1 MDKQISPK
9 NNSDVCIRCATCMAV
24 CPVSRVTPKFP
35 GPKQAG
41 PGAERFRRPGEP
53 SVDEWIDLCI
63 GCRLCDMVCSSGVNI
78 SELNLIAKAKYLDEK
93 GRPFRD
99 WLLTHSY
106 LYGWLGS
113 LLSPFVN
120 LLLKSSVTKWIVE
133 AILRIDR
140 RRELPGYES
149 STFRRWF
156 RKHQFRGNHPRAIR
170 ARQAVEV
177 DNPPSPPFSL
187 RPRAVSDPEGKGGNA
202 CLPVGRGG
210 FEPHS
215 KDRKKIAYFYG
226 CYTNTNEVDVGK
238 ATVQVL
244 EANGFEV
251 ILPAQ
256 RCCGIPMLGNG
267 DFKGAKKMALYNVPS
282 LLNTIRSGSEII
294 FSSTSCGHMIKH
306 EYSHLLSIPDAEEVA
321 EHIFDIF
328 EFLRNLIES
337 NGLNAHF
344 KELSIKAAY
353 FAPCHLRALG
363 IGLPVLEILRLIP
376 GLKIDN
382 IEADCCGMGGT
393 FGFKKEKY
401 EISQEI
407 GRDLAEAIDRLK
419 PEIILSDC
427 EGCRIQ
433 IRHLTGLK
441 VLHPIQILRDALF
454 EISDGETRR

>member
-1 MDKQISPK
+1 M
-9 NNSDVCIRCATCMAV
+9 CIRCATCAAV
-24 CPVSRVTPKFP
+24 CPVSRVTPRFP

-41 PGAERFRRPGEP
+41 PGVERFRTPGEP
-53 SVDEWIDLCI
+53 SADEWIDLCI
-63 GCRLCDMVCSSGVNI
+63 GCHLCDMVCSSGVNI

-106 LYGWLGS
+106 LLSRVGS
-113 LLSPFVN
+113 FFSSLINP
-120 LLLKSSVTKWIVE
+120 LLKNPLTKWFVE

-140 RRELPGYES
+140 RRQLPGYES
-149 STFRRWF
+149 LTFRQWF
-156 RKHQFRGNHPRAIR
+156 KKHQSQNNHRETIR
-170 ARQAVEV
+170 HRRKTEV
-177 DNPPSPPFSL
+177 DNPPSPPF
-187 RPRAVSDPEGKGGNA
+187 REGGME
-202 CLPVGRGG
+202 G
-210 FEPHS
+210 FDLHS
-215 KDRKKIAYFYG
+215 KDTKKVAYFYG

-251 ILPAQ
+251 TLPPQ
-256 RCCGIPMLGNG
+256 TCCGIPMLGNG
-267 DFKGAKKMALYNVPS
+267 DFKGAKKMGLRNIPS
-282 LLNTIRSGSEII
+282 LLNAARSGSEII

-306 EYSHLLSIPDAEEVA
+306 DYRHLLSIPGSEEVA
-321 EHIFDIF
+321 QHLFDVF
-328 EFLRNLIES
+328 EFLRNLKES
-337 NGLNAHF
+337 NGFHASV
-344 KELSIKAAY
+344 KELPLKAAY
-353 FAPCHLRALG
+353 FPPCHLRSLG
-363 IGLPVLEILRLIP
+363 IGLPALEILRLIP

-407 GRDLAEAIDRLK
+407 GKDLKEVIDRLK

-427 EGCRIQ
+427 EGCRMQ

-441 VLHPIQILRDALF
+441 VLHPIQILRDAM
-454 EISDGETRR
+454 TR

>member
-1 MDKQISPK
+1 MEKQNWPQS
-9 NNSDVCIRCATCMAV
+9 NSDVCIRCATCMAV

-63 GCRLCDMVCSSGVNI
+63 GCHLCDMVCSSGVNI

-106 LYGWLGS
+106 LFGRLGS
-113 LLSPFVN
+113 FPSPFIN
-120 LLLKSSVTKWIVE
+120 RLLRNSHVKWLAE
-133 AILRIDR
+133 SILRIER

-149 STFRRWF
+149 QTFRQWF
-156 RKHQFRGNHPRAIR
+156 RDHQTK
-170 ARQAVEV
+170 
-177 DNPPSPPFSL
+177 
-187 RPRAVSDPEGKGGNA
+187 GK
-202 CLPVGRGG
+202 
-210 FEPHS
+210 
-215 KDRKKIAYFYG
+215 KKIAYFYG
-226 CYTNTNEVDVGK
+226 CYINTNEVDVGK

-251 ILPAQ
+251 TLPPQ

-267 DFKGAKKMALYNVPS
+267 DFKGARKMGLYNVPS
-282 LLNTIRSGSEII
+282 LLDTIRSGSDII
-294 FSSTSCGHMIKH
+294 FSSTSCGYMMKH
-306 EYSHLLSIPDAEEVA
+306 EYSRLLLIPKADEVSQHLHDL
-321 EHIFDIF
+321 F
-328 EFLRNLIES
+328 EFLKNLKES
-337 NGLNAHF
+337 DGFNTNF
-344 KELSIKAAY
+344 KELPLKIGY

-363 IGLPVLEILRLIP
+363 IGLPALDILRLIP

-407 GRDLAEAIDRLK
+407 GKDLAEAIDRLK
-419 PEIILSDC
+419 PEIIVSDC
-427 EGCRIQ
+427 EGCRMQ
-433 IRHLTGLK
+433 IRHLTGLR
-441 VLHPIQILRDALF
+441 VLHPIQILRDALL
-454 EISDGETRR
+454 